1 MNKIIIAMS
10 GGVDSSA
17 AAVILK
23 RNGYSPVGAM
33 LNLLE
38 KNNKNDIKDA
48 KNICEKLDIQFNLLD
63 KTNEFREKVMQP
75 FAKIYENGAT
85 PNPCVICN
93 KEIKFKYIAEFADD
107 NNIEK
112 IATGHYVETEF
123 SNGRYLLKRAKYDK
137 KDQSYVLYTLSQE
150 ILSRCVFPLGK
161 FSKEEIRQIAEEA
174 GLAVAAK
181 KDSQDICFVPNGKYS
196 DIIKE
201 ITKKEYPHGNF
212 VDENGKILGEHKG
225 LINYTTGQRKGL
237 GLALSQ
243 PMYVKYKDTEKNE
256 VVLCTNENLFSNS
269 LDATNINFIPFD
281 KLDAPLRCKAKTRY
295 NQKEQDA
302 TVFQTDDNKIHIEFD
317 EKQRAITKGQS
328 VVLYDGEYLLGGGII
343 L

>member
-1 MNKIIIAMS
+1 MKKVAIAMS

-17 AAVILK
+17 AAAILK
-23 RNGYSPVGAM
+23 ENGMLPVGAM
-33 LNLLE
+33 LKLLE
-38 KNNKNDIKDA
+38 NNNKKDVEDA
-48 KNICEKLDIQFNLLD
+48 ENICKKLDIDFNLID
-63 KTNEFREKVMQP
+63 KVNEFSEKVMKP

-93 KEIKFKYIAEFADD
+93 KEIKFKYIIEFANE

-123 SNGRYLLKRAKYDK
+123 SNGRYLLKRAKYDR
-137 KDQSYVLYTLSQE
+137 KDQSYVLYTLNQE
-150 ILSRCVFPLGK
+150 TLARCIFPLGK
-161 FSKEEIRQIAEEA
+161 FSKEEIRELAENA
-174 GLAVAAK
+174 GLAVARK

-196 DIIKE
+196 DVIKK
-201 ITKKEYPHGNF
+201 ITKKEYPFGNF
-212 VDENGKILGEHKG
+212 IDENGNILGEHKG
-225 LINYTTGQRKGL
+225 IINYTTGQRKGL
-237 GLALSQ
+237 GLALPQ
-243 PMYVKYKDTEKNE
+243 PMYVKYKNTEKNE
-256 VVLCTNENLFSNS
+256 VVLCTNDSLFSNS
-269 LDATNINFIPFD
+269 LDATDINFIPFD

-317 EKQRAITKGQS
+317 QKQRAITKGQS